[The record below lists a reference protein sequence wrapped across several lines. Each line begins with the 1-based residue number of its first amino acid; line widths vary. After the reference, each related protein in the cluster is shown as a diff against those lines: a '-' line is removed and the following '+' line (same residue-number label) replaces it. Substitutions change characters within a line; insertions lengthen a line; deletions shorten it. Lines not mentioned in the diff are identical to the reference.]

1 MNYNKCKEATL
12 HYKMEYYIK
21 TETSYFGKVDA
32 NIDDLLLECI
42 GEINGKLD
50 EKPPVMVFGKP
61 AVQHRNI
68 GFFSNTSIGY
78 YYSGQLSAS
87 KPLTSGLNQLLNLI
101 NIEFNSDF
109 NGILVNEYP
118 DGEHYIGKHS
128 DDEKTLTNVG
138 VVCISYGASRKFR
151 IRDKLTNKIVMDIP
165 TTSKEIWVMGGNFQ
179 NEFTHEV
186 PVEKK
191 VKDKRISFTFRKHL
205 K

>member
-1 MNYNKCKEATL
+1 MD
-12 HYKMEYYIK
+12 YYIK
-21 TETSYFGKVDA
+21 TDKSYLGKIDA
-32 NIDDLLLECI
+32 DIDDLLSECVK
-42 GEINGKLD
+42 EIKGKLD
-50 EKPPVMVFGKP
+50 ENPPIIVFGKP
-61 AVQHRNI
+61 ATQHRNI
-68 GFFSNTSIGY
+68 GFFSNESIGY
-78 YYSGQLSAS
+78 HYAGQLAAS
-87 KPLTSGLNQLLNLI
+87 KPLTTALNELLNLI

-109 NGILVNEYP
+109 NGILINEYP

-128 DDEKTLTNVG
+128 DDESALTNAG

-151 IRDKLTNKIVMDIP
+151 IRDKLTNKIVLDIP

-179 NEFTHEV
+179 KEFTHEV